1 MKVSQLAE
9 GAKVE
14 KGTKNEQHRCHGT
27 TEVISGKEEKEL
39 NEKKMSQSMGDKCN
53 LVGTKW

>member
-14 KGTKNEQHRCHGT
+14 KDTKNEQHRCLDT
-27 TEVISGKEEKEL
+27 TEAISGKEEKEL
-39 NEKKMSQSMGDKCN
+39 NEEKNVTEYGR
-53 LVGTKW
+53 